1 MSDPVRDTRQAVDAA
16 RENMMACLFTCRDE
30 MQRTKENGPCGLCAW
45 AVEEYEAAVEAWVLA
60 RERRETLARGGAAAE
75 ARP

>member
-16 RENMMACLFTCRDE
+16 RSRLWSWIGTPS
-30 MQRTKENGPCGLCAW
+30 NGRVRADFADDLDIYA
-45 AVEEYEAAVEAWVLA
+45 AAVEAWVLA
-60 RERRETLARGGAAAE
+60 RERRETLARGGDATE

>member
-16 RENMMACLFTCRDE
+16 RHALLEWGYDYQPGYMPVSDADYNSTGDKLIDSFA
-30 MQRTKENGPCGLCAW
+30 
-45 AVEEYEAAVEAWVLA
+45 AAVEAWVLA
-60 RERRETLARGGAAAE
+60 RERRETFARGDDATE